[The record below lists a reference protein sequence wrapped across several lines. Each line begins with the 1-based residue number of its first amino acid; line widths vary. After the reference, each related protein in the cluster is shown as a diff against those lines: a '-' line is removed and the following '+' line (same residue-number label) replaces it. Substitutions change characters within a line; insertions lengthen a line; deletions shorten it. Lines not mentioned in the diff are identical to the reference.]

1 MSRLNLK
8 QYQRKDNHVAKKK
21 RERRETQGKFR
32 EWWTV
37 WSNCISGMS
46 DRVLKVGWS
55 QIVDASDPDWKKVH
69 FVCTMGKP
77 LRVSERSGDLIG
89 SVLCKGLA
97 GGSARPE
104 GDGDT
109 PEPQRLVLRVMPS
122 VRLNLLGL
130 STAWTIPS
138 KKPNRTPLLSDRT
151 VLDLAYR
158 KTSTKYCGMTR
169 SVMKSD

>member
-8 QYQRKDNHVAKKK
+8 QYQRKGNHEAKKK

-37 WSNCISGMS
+37 WSTCISGMN
-46 DRVLKVGWS
+46 DRVLKVDCS
-55 QIVDASDPDWKKVH
+55 QIVDTSDPDWKKVH
-69 FVCTMGKP
+69 FVCTMEKP

-109 PEPQRLVLRVMPS
+109 PEPQRLVLRLMPS

-138 KKPNRTPLLSDRT
+138 KKTNRIPLLPDRT

-158 KTSTKYCGMTR
+158 KTWTKYCGTTWP
-169 SVMKSD
+169 VMKSD